1 MDFFFT
7 LIGVPPLPTEMPML
21 RIFSF
26 RLNIFKQLQGNG
38 LDIFKMG
45 VQDSFSSIK
54 ELPNW
59 TRKDGFFIGWLLAF
73 MEGVKPK

>member
-26 RLNIFKQLQGNG
+26 RLNIFKQLHSNDLNILKWMCKTLFQVLKNSPTEPGKTA
-38 LDIFKMG
+38 F
-45 VQDSFSSIK
+45 
-54 ELPNW
+54 
-59 TRKDGFFIGWLLAF
+59 LLVGSLSLWR
-73 MEGVKPK
+73 E